1 MQLLLDPEHA
11 ADKIEIQGGKLM
23 NIFVRILI
31 GCFCLFGMS
40 WGIKKRNEEI
50 ARMTADEL
58 ERRQKM
64 KDDK

>member
-1 MQLLLDPEHA
+1 
-11 ADKIEIQGGKLM
+11 M